1 MDLAS
6 TYVERGEGAVQRE
19 GKVCVHVTAGGRA
32 HTLGLVS
39 DPRVLEAPEL
49 LLTQD
54 KKQPETVQE
63 NGLPRLRWPRDQL

>member
-1 MDLAS
+1 M
-6 TYVERGEGAVQRE
+6 
-19 GKVCVHVTAGGRA
+19 CVHVTAGGRA
-32 HTLGLVS
+32 HTLGLIS

-54 KKQPETVQE
+54 KKQPEAVQE